1 MLLQMKG
8 ELKWGM
14 SRGKVGRKGW
24 SNLLVLIAGCAVF
37 CHRKWT
43 SEFISDELQG
53 PRNRSGGG
61 EWENNNVI
69 NDVKF
74 ITDYLH
80 KLHA

>member
-1 MLLQMKG
+1 MIEPFGTYCWL
-8 ELKWGM
+8 
-14 SRGKVGRKGW
+14 R
-24 SNLLVLIAGCAVF
+24 
-37 CHRKWT
+37 RKWT

-61 EWENNNVI
+61 KWENNNVI

>member
-1 MLLQMKG
+1 MEEECGGLKVIIEPFGTDITRCILQGHM
-8 ELKWGM
+8 
-14 SRGKVGRKGW
+14 
-24 SNLLVLIAGCAVF
+24 
-37 CHRKWT
+37 KWT

-53 PRNRSGGG
+53 HRIRSGGWR
-61 EWENNNVI
+61 ESAKNNNVI